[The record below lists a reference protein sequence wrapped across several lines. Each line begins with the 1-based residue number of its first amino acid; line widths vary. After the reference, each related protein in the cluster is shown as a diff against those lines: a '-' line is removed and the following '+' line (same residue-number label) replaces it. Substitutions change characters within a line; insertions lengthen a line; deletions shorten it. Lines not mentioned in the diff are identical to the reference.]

1 MTPPLTYTATV
12 QPNGD
17 ATIVLGEG
25 THERGSGNGFLFTA
39 TNGITVWS
47 HTYPCWCT
55 RRSEL
60 YLQGRSHTSDHNPI
74 PIPAADWQRVK
85 QALDE
90 YGAVQTNAETRQR
103 VTRAEALEISQQT
116 IETAERE
123 RSQANAEQTEES
135 KMESKMY
142 AISETPSSFYIYA
155 HGKPSAA
162 ILDKAHGCTRAIAEK
177 LCAELNAR
185 ADAERKATEVRV
197 DRVSEKIIVLYVGNR
212 SGGSQCVTITHLPND
227 GITKAQADQLAAAT
241 AEALRGI
248 LAGQG
253 DTNAK
258 A

>member
-12 QPNGD
+12 QPSGD
-17 ATIVLGEG
+17 VTIVLGEG
-25 THERGSGNGFLFTA
+25 THERNYQGLFVAMNGVR
-39 TNGITVWS
+39 I
-47 HTYPCWCT
+47 HTEAHPNWYPSCRVLCV
-55 RRSEL
+55 
-60 YLQGRSHTSDHNPI
+60 QGKDNRQDHNPI
-74 PIPAADWQRVK
+74 TIPAADWQRVK